1 MKMTKLFKL
10 LIFIIL
16 FSAQVFPQ
24 NISRLRAKKEREKS
38 KRSKPNVKETIEES
52 SGTDSLSV
60 NILDEENLDLSKTEI
75 ADRTSV
81 DSLVIKKEIKPKI
94 VTKKKEVIPK
104 VSLSINTIPENVE
117 VSLDGNILG
126 STPIAGKKISAGGH
140 TFQIQKEGYA
150 PISYDLSV
158 NPSKSVSLDFFMNP
172 VYDVRFK
179 TDEVGLIFELN
190 NTHRWTE
197 NLIGMQLEAG
207 DHHLRVYKIG
217 EIIDE
222 QVIVADQ
229 PLTFQYYLNKGTV
242 ANPTN

>member
-1 MKMTKLFKL
+1 MTKLFKL

-38 KRSKPNVKETIEES
+38 KRSKPNVEETIEES

-126 STPIAGKKISAGGH
+126 STPISGKKISAGGH
-140 TFQIQKEGYA
+140 TFEIQKEGYA

-197 NLIGMQLEAG
+197 DLIRMQLEAG
-207 DHHLRVYKIG
+207 DHHLRVYKLG

>member
-1 MKMTKLFKL
+1 MTKLFKL

-38 KRSKPNVKETIEES
+38 KRSKPNVEETMEES

-60 NILDEENLDLSKTEI
+60 NILDEENPDLSNTEI

-81 DSLVIKKEIKPKI
+81 DSLAIKKEIKPKTF
-94 VTKKKEVIPK
+94 TKKKEVTPK

-140 TFQIQKEGYA
+140 TFEIQKEGYA

-197 NLIGMQLEAG
+197 DLIRMQLEAG
-207 DHHLRVYKIG
+207 DHHLRVYKLG

-242 ANPTN
+242 ANPEN

>member
-1 MKMTKLFKL
+1 MTRLFKL

-38 KRSKPNVKETIEES
+38 KRSKPNVEETMEES

-60 NILDEENLDLSKTEI
+60 NILDEENPDLSKTEI

-94 VTKKKEVIPK
+94 VTKKKVVTPK

-126 STPIAGKKISAGGH
+126 STPISGKKISAGGH

-197 NLIGMQLEAG
+197 DLIRMQLEAG
-207 DHHLRVYKIG
+207 DHHLRVYKLG